1 MGEVS
6 EGGKKPSRHF
16 KEGGMMGMFIIKD
29 RRSFLRFNCSHLA
42 SYIRFD
48 EEGRQCEEE
57 KVRTVDISPDGLRIQ
72 TYSTISVNEVL
83 DLTVAIREELFNAR
97 GKVIRC
103 ESSDDGKFNV
113 GIAFLDV
120 DENNRRILYD
130 YFREI
135 LGGGE

>member
-1 MGEVS
+1 MAIFV
-6 EGGKKPSRHF
+6 
-16 KEGGMMGMFIIKD
+16 IKD

-57 KVRTVDISPDGLRIQ
+57 KVKTLDISPDGLGIQ

-83 DLTVAIREELFNAR
+83 DLSVAIREKLFNAR

-103 ESSDDGKFNV
+103 ESSASGKFNV

-120 DENNRRILYD
+120 DENNLRILYD
-130 YFREI
+130 YFHEI
-135 LGGGE
+135 LGAKE